1 MPDIEQEDINQSPSR
16 IISEGGRR
24 SDTHATTREQYA
36 LETRM
41 IEMESLASRRL
52 SAGSIFTTVDEYQE
66 KVSLQGTERA
76 IDDKVL
82 PDELFDDLALV
93 NLRAVPDEPTSR
105 LLFVIDEEDD
115 PTPPLTR
122 TSRPSTADSDSVDSA
137 SLSSFGNGDDD
148 VHVLMDVDDI
158 STPQGPTMRNRE
170 LRPGTVV
177 RPPSPPLEESVARLS
192 KLYKAAYGS
201 DGSRRHGADSK
212 VNSPMPVLAQLAE
225 STRSYSP
232 SKVLSKIRQ
241 YRTKQSMTVTDFEQ
255 VRHIADFFSAA
266 QSYADAFRLYQ
277 FIFDR
282 MMAQESKW
290 SPSAVLHLAIDVTRT
305 ATSTVSHKEVA
316 GLMKNVISKIPD
328 FLSPITR
335 EACML
340 HSHLGNNFRARND
353 LESAERHCRLGLSH
367 HRECHHPSH
376 TGVCRIILDTNL
388 LLVLEDKGGLD
399 AARNLRNRLRLDL
412 AKLETDTIG
421 GAVKSILSELLFWCH
436 DAIAEEDLQALSGTI
451 NGCNDNL
458 WIQGN
463 SNDLREFETTLLFC
477 HLWKQWR
484 LAGKRSLLSTQ
495 HRNPQNLLAQ
505 VENSLGIT
513 PIDALA
519 ALSTLILGFADLEEN
534 YSKSTLAVRIL
545 FSSQKAFT
553 KHRVCL
559 YSDFLHAHAAPLR
572 TKSKRFSTD
581 EYATLVQGFVQGF
594 ADLHLYLHLSETA
607 FQEPGLRSRANRFS
621 SSSSVTPTMLSTP
634 RSSWSGYASFKS
646 LSRRTK
652 LASPVIASDGQ
663 SIASSDRRLSLSTL
677 NSSRSNRGNSFMNVD
692 PEDIVMEDVAT
703 VCLQQRLHSI
713 PSPAYQSYESYQ
725 VFAIVLAKSILATC
739 SMSAQLRS
747 FLE

>member
-1 MPDIEQEDINQSPSR
+1 MPDILSEKRTHDIEQEDINQSPSR
-16 IISEGGRR
+16 TISEGGRR
-24 SDTHATTREQYA
+24 SDTHATTTEQYA

-93 NLRAVPDEPTSR
+93 NPRAVPDEPTSR

-158 STPQGPTMRNRE
+158 STPQGPIMRDRE

-192 KLYKAAYGS
+192 KLYRAAYGS
-201 DGSRRHGADSK
+201 DDSRRHGADSK

-353 LESAERHCRLGLSH
+353 LESAERHCRLGLSR
-367 HRECHHPSH
+367 HRECHHPNH

-388 LLVLEDKGGLD
+388 LLVLEDKGGHT
-399 AARNLRNRLRLDL
+399 AARELRDRLRLDL

-421 GAVKSILSELLFWCH
+421 SAVKNILSELLFWCH

-484 LAGKRSLLSTQ
+484 LAGKRSLSSTQ

-513 PIDALA
+513 PVDALA
-519 ALSTLILGFADLEEN
+519 ALSTLILGFADLEELQN
-534 YSKSTLAVRIL
+534 YSKSTLARRIL
-545 FSSQKAFT
+545 FLSQKAFT
-553 KHRVCL
+553 IYRVCL
-559 YSDFLHAHAAPLR
+559 YSDFLHAHTAPLI

-581 EYATLVQGFVQGF
+581 EYATLVQRFVQGF

-607 FQEPGLRSRANRFS
+607 FQEPGFRPRARQFS
-621 SSSSVTPTMLSTP
+621 SSSSITPTMLSTP
-634 RSSWSGYASFKS
+634 RSSWSDYASFTS

-652 LASPVIASDGQ
+652 LASPVIASDSQ
-663 SIASSDRRLSLSTL
+663 SIASSDRRLSTSSSSLRRQPSLSTP
-677 NSSRSNRGNSFMNVD
+677 NSSHINRSNSFMNVD
-692 PEDIVMEDVAT
+692 PEDIVMEDVA
-703 VCLQQRLHSI
+703 
-713 PSPAYQSYESYQ
+713 
-725 VFAIVLAKSILATC
+725 
-739 SMSAQLRS
+739 
-747 FLE
+747 